1 MKGRGERHARVA
13 ERIREEVSLILQ
25 NRAKDP
31 GLGAVTVTDVTVT
44 ADLKIARVHYSVLG
58 GKEERLA
65 VRDALRRSRGFIR
78 RELAG
83 VLGMRYSPDLQFL
96 YDPSY
101 ERGARIE
108 TLLREAEG
116 GRADGEE

>member
-1 MKGRGERHARVA
+1 MGRGDRHVRVA
-13 ERIREEVSLILQ
+13 ERIREEVSLILH

-58 GKEERLA
+58 GEQERLLA
-65 VRDALRRSRGFIR
+65 RDALRRSKGFVR
-78 RELAG
+78 RELGQA
-83 VLGMRYSPDLQFL
+83 LGMRYSPDLAFL

-101 ERGARIE
+101 ERGSRIDR
-108 TLLREAEG
+108 LLREAGTE
-116 GRADGEE
+116 RADGEE